1 MRTLTIEP
9 LTKEAFAPFGDVIE
23 TEGSEFFM
31 INNGSTRRYHK
42 LATVETAEPEDRA
55 IISIFS
61 AEALDMPLVI
71 RMLERHPLGS
81 QAFVPLLGH
90 PFLVVVAPL
99 GDAPVPGHV
108 RAFRSNG
115 RQGVNYHRGVWHH
128 PVLTIE
134 KRDEFL
140 VVDRSGSGDNC
151 DEYFFTEDQQ
161 LLLDPQQVSR

>member
-61 AEALDMPLVI
+61 AQALEMPLVI

-90 PFLVVVAPL
+90 LS
-99 GDAPVPGHV
+99 GRG
-108 RAFRSNG
+108 RATWRCTCTGPRPRLPQQRQAG
-115 RQGVNYHRGVWHH
+115 RQLPPRRLAPPGA
-128 PVLTIE
+128 
-134 KRDEFL
+134 D
-140 VVDRSGSGDNC
+140 DRKAG
-151 DEYFFTEDQQ
+151 
-161 LLLDPQQVSR
+161 